1 MEGGKGMKGYDL
13 PKMKLNP
20 VVEEFVNRIPDKEA
34 RLILS
39 KMVEMYIQGRMEHAF
54 RGGWCSR
61 SKSSHHPAPLA
72 RVVFNVLQY

>member
-1 MEGGKGMKGYDL
+1 MKGYDL

-39 KMVEMYIQGRMEHAF
+39 KMVEMYIQGRIELPEELEREF
-54 RGGWCSR
+54 
-61 SKSSHHPAPLA
+61 SSLTL
-72 RVVFNVLQY
+72 VE